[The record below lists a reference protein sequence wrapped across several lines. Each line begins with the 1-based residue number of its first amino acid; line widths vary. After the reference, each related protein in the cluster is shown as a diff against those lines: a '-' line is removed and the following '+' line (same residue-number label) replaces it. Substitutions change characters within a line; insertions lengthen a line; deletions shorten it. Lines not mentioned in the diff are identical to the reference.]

1 MVKGDSLHGHQNF
14 KELFEG
20 SDLGL
25 SSVRVRVRV
34 RVHTGPS
41 VKNFA

>member
-1 MVKGDSLHGHQNF
+1 MVKGDSLPGHQNF

-25 SSVRVRVRV
+25 SSVRVRV
-34 RVHTGPS
+34 HTGPS